1 MIKFDKLEEI
11 YKDKKRNAILL
22 MINIFVFA
30 LDLAMFIIN
39 IVRENICGIAVTGVF
54 VGMLAFIIIWLVI
67 TQVAINKAYKE
78 EQAKIELETF
88 LESQKILMSAMSA
101 VEQLDKELKEKR
113 KLAKEKAEQEKAKAE
128 AEKPKEKKKA
138 EPKAKAE
145 TKTTKKK
152 N

>member
-1 MIKFDKLEEI
+1 MIKFDRLEKL
-11 YKDKKRNAILL
+11 YKDKKETTFWLIASIIVAVFDIS
-22 MINIFVFA
+22 MFVVY
-30 LDLAMFIIN
+30 LITGN
-39 IVRENICGIAVTGVF
+39 IVGIATTGVF
-54 VGMLAFIIIWLVI
+54 IGAFGVLITALAIVQ
-67 TQVAINKAYKE
+67 TSINKAYKE

-101 VEQLDKELKEKR
+101 IEQLDKELEEKR
-113 KLAKEKAEQEKAKAE
+113 KLAKEKAGQEKAE
-128 AEKPKEKKKA
+128 TEKPKAKKKA

>member
-22 MINIFVFA
+22 MINILVFA
-30 LDLAMFIIN
+30 LDVAMFVIN
-39 IVRENICGIAVTGVF
+39 IVRVNLYGVALTGVL
-54 VGMLAFIIIWLVI
+54 VGMLAFIIIGLVI
-67 TQVAINKAYKE
+67 TQVAIKKTYKE

-88 LESQKILMSAMSA
+88 LESQKILMSAF
-101 VEQLDKELKEKR
+101 EQLDKKLKEKTR
-113 KLAKEKAEQEKAKAE
+113 LAKEKAEQEKAKAE
-128 AEKPKEKKKA
+128 TEKPKAKKKV

>member
-22 MINIFVFA
+22 MINILVFA
-30 LDLAMFIIN
+30 LDVAMFVIN
-39 IVRENICGIAVTGVF
+39 IVRENIRGVALNGVL
-54 VGMLAFIIIWLVI
+54 VGMLAFIIIGLVI
-67 TQVAINKAYKE
+67 TQVAINKKYKE

-88 LESQKILMSAMSA
+88 VESQKILMSAF
-101 VEQLDKELKEKR
+101 EQLDKKLKETR
-113 KLAKEKAEQEKAKAE
+113 KLAKEKAGQEKAKAE
-128 AEKPKEKKKA
+128 TEKPKAKKKA

>member
-22 MINIFVFA
+22 MIGILLFA
-30 LDLAMFIIN
+30 LDVALFVIS
-39 IVRENICGIAVTGVF
+39 IVRGNTWRIALNGVL
-54 VGMLAFIIIWLVI
+54 VGMVAFTIIGLVI
-67 TQVAINKAYKE
+67 TQVAINKKYKE

-88 LESQKILMSAMSA
+88 LESQKILMSAF
-101 VEQLDKELKEKR
+101 EQIDKELKEKR
-113 KLAKEKAEQEKAKAE
+113 KLAKEKAEQEKAKVGT
-128 AEKPKEKKKA
+128 EKPKAKKKA

>member
-22 MINIFVFA
+22 MINILVFA
-30 LDLAMFIIN
+30 LDVAMFIIN
-39 IVRENICGIAVTGVF
+39 IVRGNIWGLALTGVF
-54 VGMLAFIIIWLVI
+54 VGMLAVIIIGLAI

-78 EQAKIELETF
+78 EQAKIELEAF
-88 LESQKILMSAMSA
+88 VESQKILMSAF
-101 VEQLDKELKEKR
+101 EQLDKELKEKR

-128 AEKPKEKKKA
+128 TEKPKEKKKA

>member
-22 MINIFVFA
+22 MINIIVFA
-30 LDLAMFIIN
+30 LDVAMFVIN
-39 IVRENICGIAVTGVF
+39 IIRGNLCGTALTGVF
-54 VGMLAFIIIWLVI
+54 VGMLAFTIIGLII

-88 LESQKILMSAMSA
+88 VESQKILMSAF
-101 VEQLDKELKEKR
+101 EQLDKELKEKR

-128 AEKPKEKKKA
+128 AEKPKAKKKA

>member
-11 YKDKKRNAILL
+11 YKDKKENAILL
-22 MINIFVFA
+22 MLNIILFA
-30 LDLAMFIIN
+30 LEVAMLILN
-39 IVRENICGIAVTGVF
+39 IVNKNICGIAVSGVF
-54 VGMLAFIIIWLVI
+54 VGMVVFVIIWLVI
-67 TQVAINKAYKE
+67 IRVAINKVYKE
-78 EQAKIELETF
+78 EQEKIELETF

-101 VEQLDKELKEKR
+101 IEQLDKELKEKR

-128 AEKPKEKKKA
+128 AEKAKRKKA